1 MNCGGGSSVRINPIG
16 IIFMLVVFVII
27 VYFNLGSNDSRAS
40 LLNDRVTTEAVS
52 LKALLAVSIEMARRG
67 GVEVKRIREQSNIG
81 EKSKGKTKEG
91 ANDPVSDGDMLSH
104 RQMYYGLQKAF
115 PLVNIISEESD
126 PEEIDMSKIA
136 EASISND
143 EVDRIIPDSE
153 DIILPA
159 KDLDIWI
166 DPLDATQEY
175 TESLLNYVTTMVCV
189 AVKGRA
195 VLGIIHKPFNHTTA
209 WAWSG
214 ANLSGGGKNYF
225 SEAVKKEVELLQ
237 NKEGSDINKHKDVSK
252 SRIIVSR
259 SHAGKV
265 HDVAADVFG
274 TEVTVTPAGGAGFK
288 AWEVAAGRQD
298 AYVHTTLIK
307 KWDICAG
314 TALLRSLGGK
324 MTTLDGSE
332 IDYSGTPAKVKNEG
346 GILATLHDHDLYVD
360 KLKHIIATK
369 R

>member
-1 MNCGGGSSVRINPIG
+1 
-16 IIFMLVVFVII
+16 
-27 VYFNLGSNDSRAS
+27 
-40 LLNDRVTTEAVS
+40 
-52 LKALLAVSIEMARRG
+52 
-67 GVEVKRIREQSNIG
+67 
-81 EKSKGKTKEG
+81 
-91 ANDPVSDGDMLSH
+91 MLSH

-143 EVDRIIPDSE
+143 EVDRIIPDAE

-159 KDLDIWI
+159 KDLDVWI

-214 ANLSGGGKNYF
+214 ANLSGGGQNYI

-237 NKEGSDINKHKDVSK
+237 NKEGSDINKHKDLSK
-252 SRIIVSR
+252 V
-259 SHAGKV
+259 
-265 HDVAADVFG
+265 
-274 TEVTVTPAGGAGFK
+274 GF
-288 AWEVAAGRQD
+288 
-298 AYVHTTLIK
+298 
-307 KWDICAG
+307 
-314 TALLRSLGGK
+314 
-324 MTTLDGSE
+324 
-332 IDYSGTPAKVKNEG
+332 
-346 GILATLHDHDLYVD
+346 
-360 KLKHIIATK
+360 
-369 R
+369 